1 MLAWDLFR
9 HYLLSRRAGSTVRIV
24 AWLCIMGVGIGV
36 MSLVIVLSVMNG
48 FNASIKNRLL
58 AVEPHLVVT
67 FKALHQV
74 EEIESGKIFQNLK
87 NDKSLQTESF
97 ESQDVIIRTAEGLYG
112 GAVARSV
119 EKEALKHIFDEVHK
133 ADNQRKALK
142 NVDDLVTKVTDE
154 TINLL
159 EDEIVIGVD
168 LAHSL
173 GIFEGDQIVAIS
185 PETLLLPKSEVPKIE
200 KLKVK
205 TTISTNIPEIDS
217 KFIFYA
223 RGKSFSHLKYSAS
236 KEAGIEIRLPNPDQ
250 YQDLKS
256 SLEQQGAMVASWR
269 DRNSTLF
276 YALKMEKLAMGA
288 FLSLSALIASFSI
301 VTVLVLLLTQKRK
314 DIGVLMAM
322 GLSKSDTR
330 KLFLKLGLTLSSI
343 GLFGGLL
350 IGMIVCYL
358 IDKYPLPIL
367 PDIYYDSTIPAKI
380 DPVLVVVIIGF
391 ATVISILSAWLP
403 TAKYTNLNPADA
415 LRSRINERTAAPV
428 SR

>member
-1 MLAWDLFR
+1 M
-9 HYLLSRRAGSTVRIV
+9 RIV
-24 AWLCIMGVGIGV
+24 AWLCILGVGIGV

-67 FKALHQV
+67 LKDKHQISD
-74 EEIESGKIFQNLK
+74 IEADPIFHQLKSDKNL
-87 NDKSLQTESF
+87 QVESF
-97 ESQDVIIRTAEGLYG
+97 ETQDIIIRTAEGLYG

-133 ADNQRKALK
+133 ADNQRKARK
-142 NVDDLVTKVTDE
+142 STEDLVTKVVDE
-154 TINLL
+154 TVDLGQ
-159 EDEIVIGVD
+159 DEIVIGVD

-173 GIFEGDQIVAIS
+173 GIFEGDQVVAIS

-205 TTISTNIPEIDS
+205 TTISTNIPEMDS

-223 RGKSFSHLKYSAS
+223 RGKSFSHLKYSAG
-236 KEAGIEIRLPNPDQ
+236 KESGIEVRLPNPDDFL
-250 YQDLKS
+250 DLKT
-256 SLEQQGAMVASWR
+256 SLEKQGALVSTWR

-276 YALKMEKLAMGA
+276 YALRMEKLAMGV

-314 DIGVLMAM
+314 DIGALMAM
-322 GLSKSDTR
+322 GLSKNATR

-343 GLFGGLL
+343 GLFGGLFFG
-350 IGMIVCYL
+350 IAVCFL
-358 IDKYPLPIL
+358 IDHYPLPIL
-367 PDIYYDSTIPAKI
+367 PDIYYDATIPAKV
-380 DPVLVVVIIGF
+380 DPLLVIVTIIF
-391 ATVISILSAWLP
+391 ATMISILSAWLP
-403 TAKYTNLNPADA
+403 TTRYTNLNPADA
-415 LRSRINERTAAPV
+415 LRSRSSDRNQ
-428 SR
+428 

>member
-1 MLAWDLFR
+1 M
-9 HYLLSRRAGSTVRIV
+9 RIV

-36 MSLVIVLSVMNG
+36 MSLVIVMSVMNG

-67 FKALHQV
+67 LKGKNQIGEIEADPIYHDVKKDLSLQV
-74 EEIESGKIFQNLK
+74 E
-87 NDKSLQTESF
+87 TF

-142 NVDDLVTKVTDE
+142 KLDDLVTKVADE
-154 TINLL
+154 TIDLA
-159 EDEIVIGVD
+159 EDEVVIGVD

-185 PETLLLPKSEVPKIE
+185 PETLLLPKTEVPKIE
-200 KLKVK
+200 KLRVK

-217 KFIFYA
+217 KFIYYA
-223 RGKSFSHLKYSAS
+223 RDKSFTHLKFSAS
-236 KEAGIEIRLPNPDQ
+236 KEAGIEIRLPNPDNFQ
-250 YQDLKS
+250 ELKS
-256 SLEQQGAMVASWR
+256 ELEKKGAIVSSWR

-276 YALKMEKLAMGA
+276 YALRMEKLAMGA

-301 VTVLVLLLTQKRK
+301 VTVLILLLTQKRK

-322 GLSKSDTR
+322 GLSKRDTR

-343 GLFGGLL
+343 GLFGGLFL
-350 IGMIVCYL
+350 GIIVCVL
-358 IDKYPLPIL
+358 IDHYPLPIL
-367 PDIYYDSTIPAKI
+367 PDIYYDATIPAKV
-380 DPVLVVVIIGF
+380 DPVLVVVTIIF
-391 ATVISILSAWLP
+391 ATIISVLSAWLP
-403 TAKYTNLNPADA
+403 TTRYTNLNPADA
-415 LRSRINERTAAPV
+415 LRSRINERAAQA
-428 SR
+428 